1 MVIFPEF
8 VRDRPRSRPGLLGL
22 LRLES
27 LRLGRLKPEPAGA
40 ALTEWLFQFG
50 EDCLEFACQRPRR
63 VDGQQTRR
71 VPGGARGLPRD
82 AEFQAQIFSPGRGGG
97 GPPPDTPRQ
106 GVSGTHSKWLPWGLY
121 VKASAKPA
129 AIRSN
134 SSFCS

>member
-27 LRLGRLKPEPAGA
+27 LRLGRLQPEPAGA

-63 VDGQQTRR
+63 VDDQQPRR
-71 VPGGARGLPRD
+71 VQGGAGGLRRD
-82 AEFQAQIFSPGRGGG
+82 AEFQAQTFSRGGG
-97 GPPPDTPRQ
+97 GARPPRAIPRPGGAGPAAPLPVPPPKTAPGAFLGSPR
-106 GVSGTHSKWLPWGLY
+106 VNP
-121 VKASAKPA
+121 
-129 AIRSN
+129 
-134 SSFCS
+134 